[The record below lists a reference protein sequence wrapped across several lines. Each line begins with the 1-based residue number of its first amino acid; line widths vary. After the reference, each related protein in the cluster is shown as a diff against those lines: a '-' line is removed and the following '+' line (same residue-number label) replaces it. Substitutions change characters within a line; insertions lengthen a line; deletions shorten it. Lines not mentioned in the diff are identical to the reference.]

1 MIEKMHRRL
10 EEQCSLQRILL
21 EKLDEWLSSEM
32 ATSSGTA
39 RLMTSTDTSESSS
52 GITTSR
58 ETARLITST
67 DTSESSSGITISR
80 ETAGLDTEKT
90 PVGSKDNIYMV
101 SSPKYLCIV
110 TETHSQHGIHRLM
123 ERMSY

>member
-21 EKLDEWLSSEM
+21 EKLDEWLSSET
-32 ATSSGTA
+32 AASRGTA
-39 RLMTSTDTSESSS
+39 RLM
-52 GITTSR
+52 
-58 ETARLITST
+58 TST